1 MAFAVIY
8 LPLITEFGGSR
19 AEVAMV
25 QSAVFLVGGISGPLI
40 GWAFDRLGP
49 RLLLQAGAL
58 VAAAALA
65 LASRVH
71 SLVALIAIYG
81 VIGGLG
87 LAAFGSQANMSIA
100 ALWYPRAR
108 GRAIAVADL
117 ARASAHSASFP
128 SLRSS

>member
-65 LASRVH
+65 PASRGH
-71 SLVALIAIYG
+71 PLLALLPLYG
-81 VIGGLG
+81 GIGGLRPG
-87 LAAFGSQANMSIA
+87 AVRGHGHNSIA
-100 ALWYPRAR
+100 ALLDPPGPR
-108 GRAIAVADL
+108 
-117 ARASAHSASFP
+117 P
-128 SLRSS
+128 